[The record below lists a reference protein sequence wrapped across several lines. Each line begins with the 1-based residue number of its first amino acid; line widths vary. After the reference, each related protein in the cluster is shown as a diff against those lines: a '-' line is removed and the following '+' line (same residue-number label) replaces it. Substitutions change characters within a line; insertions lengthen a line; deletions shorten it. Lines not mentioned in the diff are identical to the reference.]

1 MPAKNAGLGRGLGA
15 LLGDD
20 SLRSAEGGRLSL
32 RVAEV
37 EPNTKQPRRVFDE
50 EALVTLADSIR
61 QHGVLQPLLVRRLPT
76 GYYQIVAGERRWRA
90 ARLAGLSEVPAI
102 VLEADDRKAAELALI
117 ENLQREDLNPLEEAE
132 GFRVLTEEYGLTQEE
147 AGARVGRSRPAVANS
162 LRLLALPETVLS
174 LVREG
179 RLSAGH
185 ARALLS
191 LPNAEL
197 MEKAA
202 QMTIA
207 QGLSVRQTEALCK
220 KLQEQLPAPKPKAP
234 NYLAEFEQSLSR
246 QFGRKV
252 SITANGQRGRLSMEF
267 YDAMDLER
275 LFSQLKMN
283 NEQ

>member
-1 MPAKNAGLGRGLGA
+1 MSAKNAGLGRGLSA
-15 LLGDD
+15 LLGDE
-20 SLRSAEGGRLSL
+20 SLRSVEGSGVTL
-32 RVAEV
+32 RIAEV
-37 EPNTKQPRRVFDE
+37 EPNAQQPRRMFDE

-90 ARLAGLSEVPAI
+90 ARLAGLSEVPAVI
-102 VLEADDRKAAELALI
+102 LEADDRKAAELALI

-162 LRLLALPETVLS
+162 LRLLTLPASVNEMVQD
-174 LVREG
+174 G

-191 LPNAEL
+191 LPDEASRER
-197 MEKAA
+197 AA
-202 QMTIA
+202 QISVA

-220 KLQEQLPAPKPKAP
+220 KLPENPPPSKTAEP
-234 NYLAEFEQSLSR
+234 NYLSEHERTLTAH
-246 QFGRKV
+246 FGRKV
-252 SITANGQRGRLSMEF
+252 RILASGNKGKLTMEF
-267 YDAMDLER
+267 YDAMDLD
-275 LFSQLKMN
+275 QLLA
-283 NEQ
+283 QLTSDH